1 AGVHFSTLTERLM
14 NALLLAVLLSSAPA
28 SAAPDE
34 TDVSC
39 YRLMAELARAPDPD
53 VRTLGLTAAQYFLGR
68 IDAASPGYEVRG
80 APVSDAERPDL
91 VRRCGER
98 LNANGFDLRALGASN
113 DGSRPTV

>member
-1 AGVHFSTLTERLM
+1 M
-14 NALLLAVLLSSAPA
+14 NALLLAVLLSAPA
-28 SAAPDE
+28 QPAAPDE
-34 TDVSC
+34 TDIGC
-39 YRLMAELARAPDPD
+39 YRLMAELARAPDPE

-68 IDAASPGYEVRG
+68 IDAASPGFEVRG

-98 LNANGFDLRALGASN
+98 LNANGFDLGALRASD

>member
-1 AGVHFSTLTERLM
+1 M

-28 SAAPDE
+28 GAAAPDE
-34 TDVSC
+34 TDVGC

-68 IDAASPGYEVRG
+68 IDAAAPGYEARG
-80 APVSDAERPDL
+80 APISDAERPDL

-98 LNANGFDLRALGASN
+98 LNANGFDLRALGAS
-113 DGSRPTV
+113 GEGQRPTV